1 FVTLVRIEQRSL
13 GVPLT
18 AKSSRLSPFKC
29 GLCDSFDA
37 NSTRQHGL
45 VSCSC
50 QYLRCR
56 FPLTPQRTKENG
68 KSHLQKTQE
77 EVEEVKVIMLQNMNK
92 AEERSG
98 KLNELEDRADLLLEE
113 SKKFEKTS
121 TQVKTQKRWANKKMK
136 VVLIAVAVVAGLII
150 LSLIIVA
157 IVQSTKGSD

>member
-1 FVTLVRIEQRSL
+1 MFLLLQSRVDSPLLNADSVTVSTQ
-13 GVPLT
+13 T
-18 AKSSRLSPFKC
+18 ARDNM
-29 GLCDSFDA
+29 DS
-37 NSTRQHGL
+37 
-45 VSCSC
+45 
-50 QYLRCR
+50 
-56 FPLTPQRTKENG
+56 ENG
-68 KSHLQKTQE
+68 KSRLQKTQE
-77 EVEEVKVIMLQNMNK
+77 EVEEVKVIMLDNMNK

-121 TQVKTQKRWANKKMK
+121 TQVKTQKRWENKKMK

>member
-1 FVTLVRIEQRSL
+1 M
-13 GVPLT
+13 
-18 AKSSRLSPFKC
+18 
-29 GLCDSFDA
+29 DS
-37 NSTRQHGL
+37 
-45 VSCSC
+45 
-50 QYLRCR
+50 
-56 FPLTPQRTKENG
+56 ENG

-136 VVLIAVAVVAGLII
+136 VMLIAVAVVAGLII

>member
-1 FVTLVRIEQRSL
+1 MIGQ
-13 GVPLT
+13 
-18 AKSSRLSPFKC
+18 
-29 GLCDSFDA
+29 
-37 NSTRQHGL
+37 
-45 VSCSC
+45 
-50 QYLRCR
+50 
-56 FPLTPQRTKENG
+56 ENG

-98 KLNELEDRADLLLEE
+98 KLNELEDRADL
-113 SKKFEKTS
+113 KANFEKTS

-136 VVLIAVAVVAGLII
+136 VMLIAVAVVAGLII

>member
-1 FVTLVRIEQRSL
+1 LIGQ
-13 GVPLT
+13 
-18 AKSSRLSPFKC
+18 
-29 GLCDSFDA
+29 
-37 NSTRQHGL
+37 
-45 VSCSC
+45 
-50 QYLRCR
+50 
-56 FPLTPQRTKENG
+56 ENG

-98 KLNELEDRADLLLEE
+98 KLNELEDRAKL
-113 SKKFEKTS
+113 KKFEKTS

>member
-1 FVTLVRIEQRSL
+1 MFLLLQSRVDSPLLNADSVTVSTQ
-13 GVPLT
+13 T
-18 AKSSRLSPFKC
+18 ARDNM
-29 GLCDSFDA
+29 DS
-37 NSTRQHGL
+37 
-45 VSCSC
+45 
-50 QYLRCR
+50 
-56 FPLTPQRTKENG
+56 ENG